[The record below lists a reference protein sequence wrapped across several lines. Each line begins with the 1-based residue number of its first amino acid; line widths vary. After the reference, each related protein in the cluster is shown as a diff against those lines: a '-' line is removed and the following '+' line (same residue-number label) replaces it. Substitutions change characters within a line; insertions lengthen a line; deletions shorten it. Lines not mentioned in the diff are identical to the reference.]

1 GVELREKKAIFRD
14 PFSRF
19 SLLERRL
26 PNKAILNGHGA
37 TTRVETMHF
46 KLTWKSI
53 GKVFASL
60 AAGGICLSPLV
71 AQQVGPR
78 LLPTPAIPIG
88 QSDVPITL
96 VGLRAGGTF
105 RAAVLTTEGEL
116 VPDAQLTLFKEQSDV
131 PPLRL
136 ITGAEGQAVV
146 TGIEPG
152 LYAVQVDSPK
162 GNYQG

>member
-71 AQQVGPR
+71 GQQVGPR
-78 LLPTPAIPIG
+78 LLPTPAILIG
-88 QSDVPITL
+88 QSDVPINL
-96 VGLRAGGTF
+96 VGFKADGTF
-105 RAAVLTTEGEL
+105 RATVLITEGGF
-116 VPDAQLTLFKEQSDV
+116 VPDAQWPVFADPSND
-131 PPLRL
+131 
-136 ITGAEGQAVV
+136 
-146 TGIEPG
+146 
-152 LYAVQVDSPK
+152 
-162 GNYQG
+162 